1 MRMAGKDV
9 TVLLR
14 AWGGGDTAAGEE
26 LFETI
31 YQELRRMAARQARA
45 REATI
50 HPTALVHEAFIAL
63 AAESITD
70 WRDRAQFFAFAAVVM
85 RRLLKDYWRRR
96 QARKRGGDQEWVVFD
111 ESVHA
116 LIGSGIDVEALD
128 DALTRLAALDATQA
142 RIVEYRFYAGLSVD
156 EVAHCLGIS
165 PRTVNREWGMAKVW
179 LADQLRTAPSS

>member
-1 MRMAGKDV
+1 M
-9 TVLLR
+9 LR
-14 AWGGGDTAAGEE
+14 AWGGGDTDAGDE
-26 LFETI
+26 LFRVI
-31 YQELRRMAARQARA
+31 YNELRKMAARHGRGS

-50 HPTALVHEAFIAL
+50 QPTALVHEAFIAL
-63 AAESITD
+63 ASEGITD

-116 LIGSGIDVEALD
+116 WMGSGVDFEALD

-142 RIVEYRFYAGLSVD
+142 RIVEYRFYAGLSV
-156 EVAHCLGIS
+156 EEAAHCLGIS

-179 LADQLRTAPSS
+179 LADQLRPGAKG